1 MPQTII
7 TRFLGPT
14 NHRGSRINATCW
26 RESVTIPYPYAHDGV
41 AAYRAAAEALC
52 AKLTDGDGD
61 GAWRIIAEAD
71 MPAGNG
77 RAFIIDYQF
86 D

>member
-7 TRFLGPT
+7 ARFLGPT
-14 NHRGSRINATCW
+14 NHRGARIKATCW
-26 RESVTIPYPYAHDGV
+26 RESVTVPYPYAQDGV
-41 AAYRAAAEALC
+41 TAYRVAAQALC
-52 AKLTDGDGD
+52 DKLADGD
-61 GAWRIIAEAD
+61 GAWRILAEAD
-71 MPAGNG
+71 MPTGNG